1 MKKLFY
7 ILAFLLLWSSNV
19 VHAQNKLSNAI
30 YALQNKELVKAQE
43 LIDAAIVDP
52 LFQDDSRTWYY
63 RGVIYKEIYKESES
77 DNKLSPSRIV
87 AVGSF
92 KKAYEIDKGGEISES
107 TLKNLKFLATTI
119 YNHAAISFNP
129 QDYKIAISNYEFYK
143 DIMAFVEPDVVDQER
158 DIMYKLTLA
167 TTYTQMASIDTTE
180 SSKELLDKVRGLY
193 QEVLEIDSN
202 NISANYNMGILYYNE
217 GVDIVNNMDYSL
229 DLEELNNIQ
238 DQILALF
245 KKSLPYMKKAYDL
258 DPKREETLI
267 GLQGIYYS
275 LNDLA
280 KSEAYKQELEIL
292 KGNEEG
298 E

>member
-19 VHAQNKLSNAI
+19 VHAQNKLLNAI
-30 YALQNKELVKAQE
+30 NALQNKELVRAQE

-63 RGVIYKEIYKESES
+63 RGNIYKEIYKDSEVE
-77 DNKLSPSRIV
+77 NKLSPSRLM
-87 AVGSF
+87 AVESF
-92 KKAYEIDKGGEISES
+92 KKAYELDKGGEISVS
-107 TLKNLKFLATTI
+107 TQKNLTFLATTI
-119 YNHAAISFNP
+119 YNDAAISFNP
-129 QDYKIAISNYEFYK
+129 ESYEIAISNYELSK
-143 DIMAFVEPDVVDQER
+143 EIMNYVKPETDFGER
-158 DIMYKLTLA
+158 DIQFKLALA
-167 TTYTQMASIDTTE
+167 TTFTQMATADTTDP
-180 SSKELLDKVRGLY
+180 KGYLVKVKNLY
-193 QEVLEIDSN
+193 QEVLIVDSN

-229 DLEELNNIQ
+229 DLEELNSIQ

-258 DPKREETLI
+258 NPKREETLI

-280 KSEAYKQELEIL
+280 KSEAYKQELQNL
-292 KGNEEG
+292 KEVEEV
-298 E
+298 EK

>member
-63 RGVIYKEIYKESES
+63 RGVIYKEIYKESEL

-87 AVGSF
+87 AVESF

-129 QDYKIAISNYEFYK
+129 QDYMIAISNYEFYK

-167 TTYTQMASIDTTE
+167 TTYTQMASIDTTG
-180 SSKELLDKVRGLY
+180 SSKELLDKVRALY